1 MLNEVREFSTW
12 AFFYVGRA
20 PEELKS
26 LHDGKHDA
34 DD

>member
-1 MLNEVREFSTW
+1 MGFFFFF
-12 AFFYVGRA
+12 FFYVGRA